1 MSRTAK
7 FSREQLA
14 ASQRFREDRD
24 LLLAVLAAEKQ
35 YTREEAEEA
44 MAAYRRQGNVG
55 KEK

>member
-1 MSRTAK
+1 MNRTAK

-24 LLLAVLAAEKQ
+24 LLLAVLAAGER
-35 YTREEAEEA
+35 YTREDAEKA
-44 MAAYRRQGNVG
+44 MELYRRNGNVR